1 MLPVNLRHDDW
12 ILVGDGQKA
21 LFLRN
26 AGDAE
31 RPSLE
36 TIDVFRHE
44 NPPTREQGADKPG
57 RLQDRGVQQRS
68 AVQETDWHQL
78 EKDRFADWVAEI
90 LYKAAHE
97 QAFERL
103 IVVAPPK
110 TLGELRRVF
119 HPEVE
124 KRVVGTLDKDLTNH
138 PVDRIGALL
147 LSQ

>member
-31 RPSLE
+31 QPSLE
-36 TIDVFRHE
+36 TIDVLRHE
-44 NPPTREQGADKPG
+44 NPPTREQGADRPG

-90 LYKAAHE
+90 LYKAA
-97 QAFERL
+97 QGKAFERL

-119 HPEVE
+119 HSEVE

-138 PVDRIGALL
+138 PVDRIRELL
-147 LSQ
+147 VSQ

>member
-1 MLPVNLRHDDW
+1 MMPVHIRHNDW
-12 ILVGDGQKA
+12 ILVGDGSKA
-21 LFLRN
+21 KFLRN

-31 RPSLE
+31 QLRLE
-36 TIDVFRHE
+36 TLELLEHR
-44 NPPTREQGADKPG
+44 NPPNREQAADRPG

-90 LYKAAHE
+90 LYKAA
-97 QAFERL
+97 QGKAFERL

-119 HPEVE
+119 HSEVE

-138 PVDRIGALL
+138 PVDRIRELL
-147 LSQ
+147 VSQ